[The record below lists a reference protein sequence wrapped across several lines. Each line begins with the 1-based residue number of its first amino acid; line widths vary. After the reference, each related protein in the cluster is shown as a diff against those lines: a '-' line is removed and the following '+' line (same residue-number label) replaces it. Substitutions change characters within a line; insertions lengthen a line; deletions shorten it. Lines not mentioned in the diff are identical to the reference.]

1 MEKFTIAFKTKLNTV
16 ENLGDNSNFGQN
28 PRREGMLSG
37 QNLKG
42 GEGGIFL
49 LHFY

>member
-16 ENLGDNSNFGQN
+16 ENLGDNSNVCQN
-28 PRREGMLSG
+28 PWREGMLSG
-37 QNLKG
+37 KNVKG
-42 GEGGIFL
+42 VGGRVFL